1 MIKFVTVKDMFEE
14 KKEDLKLELITGSK
28 KGLTNKIKLFLINRP
43 GLALANYFDYFAY
56 ARIQILGKTEFS
68 YLKKLSRK
76 KREEIL
82 QKLCSYNI
90 PCIVVTRK
98 MRVPNELLKAVQMKD
113 IPILRTS
120 LMTNNFIN
128 KVSFYLEEKFA
139 PSASLH
145 GVLIDVYGVGILL
158 LGESGIGKSECA
170 LELIKRGHRLISDD
184 VVEIIR
190 KPDGGLIGSGVEF
203 AKHHMEV
210 RGLGIIDI
218 KNLFG
223 TGAIRDACQIDLVV
237 NMEGWDSTKE
247 YDRLGLEEYKFN
259 ILDVELPQL
268 IVPVGPGRNIAIIVE
283 VAAMNWRLKAKGYNP
298 AEEFN
303 KKLIGVMQKKRG
315 R

>member
-1 MIKFVTVKDMFEE
+1 MQLKD
-14 KKEDLKLELITGSK
+14 KVALITGS
-28 KGLTNKIKLFLINRP
+28 
-43 GLALANYFDYFAY
+43 
-56 ARIQILGKTEFS
+56 
-68 YLKKLSRK
+68 
-76 KREEIL
+76 
-82 QKLCSYNI
+82 
-90 PCIVVTRK
+90 
-98 MRVPNELLKAVQMKD
+98 
-113 IPILRTS
+113 
-120 LMTNNFIN
+120 
-128 KVSFYLEEKFA
+128 
-139 PSASLH
+139 
-145 GVLIDVYGVGILL
+145 
-158 LGESGIGKSECA
+158 ESGIGKSECA

-303 KKLIGVMQKKRG
+303 KKLIGVMQKKKK
-315 R
+315 